1 MMRDGSADSPVK
13 TEESKKLSLDLQ
25 KSPFKE
31 FKELQF
37 RSFSVCNFWNLQ
49 LMPDYARINA

>member
-1 MMRDGSADSPVK
+1 MRDGSADSPVK

-31 FKELQF
+31 FKELLF
-37 RSFSVCNFWNLQ
+37 RSFSVCNFLEI
-49 LMPDYARINA
+49 AINA

>member
-1 MMRDGSADSPVK
+1 MRDGSADSPVK
-13 TEESKKLSLDLQ
+13 KKKKKKLSLDLQ